1 MSDFYKISPLQRMP
15 KSVFV
20 FRRTAP
26 PHIWRAA
33 AIKLHYV
40 VVVAHV
46 RAACRSYGELRSAA
60 AGAYRHCGS
69 RWPTK
74 RPLKTRLVS
83 RPLPTPFRRAPRSP
97 ASNP

>member
-69 RWPTK
+69 R
-74 RPLKTRLVS
+74 
-83 RPLPTPFRRAPRSP
+83 
-97 ASNP
+97 